1 MIQNKLRT
9 KGYILGV
16 FLLGNSL
23 QGMAST
29 GKTDGKHIVIGTV
42 INRQPQLPTNIQIG
56 TDKLAVKWEKTDAS
70 LFNTAFKQTEIKG
83 EVNRKGTKDTV
94 MAYVWTLPE
103 NLVYLIDAGRIAPQA
118 SQIFEAA
125 KALRGQ
131 ALLNDKPDQKYT
143 SATDLWGYVER
154 EQHENQKVYVKA
166 GNEADWA
173 SSYLSDGKD
182 KDEGLTYKLTLQP
195 GRYKVWVAHVPNV
208 KLNFTSYLRVN
219 QKIYDTKQVSTT
231 IAEDWVHPPVWVTHE
246 LKLAQPA
253 TFTYESNKIGGKEW
267 ENGSISLIAVEQ
279 VSANVEPPFI
289 SPSGGDVWG
298 SQTVELQHKDPSVEI
313 YYTLDGSEPDQ
324 NSIKYSIPFTLNK
337 TTRVNAIAYNTE
349 GASKMTSADFAIS
362 TWAVTATPFKIVG
375 ENEVKNVKINWMQR
389 NDADVYKIY
398 RNGTL
403 IGETRGDTYDDYGLS
418 LGENYTYH
426 VEGYKEGRKI
436 AMSEPQSA
444 VPFRPSQD
452 CDVYDNRNGQY
463 LKNRKGGIAGMKIG
477 NLYFSYRLERKK
489 KDVSGQEKDGWLL
502 SESYSKTGK
511 EGSWSTPREIAFYP
525 GVNFEGIGFRYNEKT
540 GKVVLSAHYEDQG
553 GYTAAKIFLAQITP
567 KGGIEVGTME
577 RPLGYDSRDQA
588 LFIDDDG
595 TGYLLSATNMNSDI
609 NIYKLDETWTRPVA
623 LVNTICK
630 GQHRETPSIIKKD
643 GEYYFF
649 SSKASGWYPSQ
660 AMYASAEK
668 LDGVW
673 TSLRE
678 IGNNSTFGAQFNNIQ
693 RRGTDYETFGVWSY
707 HWGAQYHHKDPDG
720 NFPRI
725 SVAKFN
731 KGYASMDYYRYIE
744 FYDSYGIVPV
754 QNGRNLTLNAPA
766 STTTVG
772 ANPHTASCI
781 TDGADMNSSVY
792 FQSSTYPYVLTID
805 MQKKAKISELNLSTK
820 LVNGS
825 ETAYKYT
832 IEGSVDGEH
841 FQTLVDGTDNWQVG
855 FQILPVTD
863 SSVYRYLR
871 LTVLRIINV
880 HNNNPA
886 AWADGVYE
894 LTAFGTPVE

>member
-103 NLVYLIDAGRIAPQA
+103 NLVYLIDAGRIAPQS

-362 TWAVTATPFKIVG
+362 TWAVTTTPFKIVG

>member
-1 MIQNKLRT
+1 MDFAGKS
-9 KGYILGV
+9 GV
-16 FLLGNSL
+16 P
-23 QGMAST
+23 
-29 GKTDGKHIVIGTV
+29 
-42 INRQPQLPTNIQIG
+42 NRRRPYRPQ
-56 TDKLAVKWEKTDAS
+56 S
-70 LFNTAFKQTEIKG
+70 
-83 EVNRKGTKDTV
+83 
-94 MAYVWTLPE
+94 
-103 NLVYLIDAGRIAPQA
+103 

>member
-42 INRQPQLPTNIQIG
+42 INRQPQLPINIQIG

-103 NLVYLIDAGRIAPQA
+103 NLVYLIDAGRIAPQS

-313 YYTLDGSEPDQ
+313 YYTLDGSEPDK

-362 TWAVTATPFKIVG
+362 TWAVTATPFKLVG

-436 AMSEPQSA
+436 ATSEPQSA
-444 VPFRPSQD
+444 MPFRPSQD

-489 KDVSGQEKDGWLL
+489 KAVSEQKKDGWLL

-660 AMYASAEK
+660 AMYPQ
-668 LDGVW
+668 LRNW
-673 TSLRE
+673 TGYGLHY
-678 IGNNSTFGAQFNNIQ
+678 G
-693 RRGTDYETFGVWSY
+693 
-707 HWGAQYHHKDPDG
+707 K
-720 NFPRI
+720 
-725 SVAKFN
+725 SVT
-731 KGYASMDYYRYIE
+731 
-744 FYDSYGIVPV
+744 
-754 QNGRNLTLNAPA
+754 TLLSGHS
-766 STTTVG
+766 STTSKGGGRTTKHSACGV
-772 ANPHTASCI
+772 
-781 TDGADMNSSVY
+781 
-792 FQSSTYPYVLTID
+792 TIGVP
-805 MQKKAKISELNLSTK
+805 NTTTK
-820 LVNGS
+820 
-825 ETAYKYT
+825 T
-832 IEGSVDGEH
+832 
-841 FQTLVDGTDNWQVG
+841 QTGTSRG
-855 FQILPVTD
+855 FP
-863 SSVYRYLR
+863 
-871 LTVLRIINV
+871 
-880 HNNNPA
+880 
-886 AWADGVYE
+886 
-894 LTAFGTPVE
+894 